1 MLRPT
6 VAKIKLSSLQ
16 HNVSFAK
23 SIAPR
28 TKLMAVIKADAYGHG
43 AVSVAE
49 ALEDNVEAFAVA
61 SLDEA
66 MELRDHKISI
76 PILILEGVFSP
87 EDIKTCSSN
96 DITIAVHS
104 RN

>member
-6 VAKIKLSSLQ
+6 TAKIKLSSLR
-16 HNVSFAK
+16 HNVSLAK
-23 SIAPR
+23 SFAPA

-43 AVSVAE
+43 AICVAG

-66 MELRDHKISI
+66 MELRDRKISI
-76 PILILEGVFSP
+76 PILFLS
-87 EDIKTCSSN
+87 
-96 DITIAVHS
+96 
-104 RN
+104 